1 MKFNIIYAD
10 PPWSFKTY
18 SNKGK
23 GKSAERYYNTLSIE
37 DIKKI
42 DVSSIAEDN
51 CILFLWVTFP
61 FLIEGLEVIKDWGF
75 IYKTVGFCWVK
86 RYPKQTN
93 KYFWG
98 LGYYT
103 RANAEL
109 CLIATKGKIKR
120 VSNSVHQIIDTPIEK
135 HSKKP
140 HIVREKIVELV
151 GNLPRVELFA
161 REKVDG
167 WVCLGNEIDGL
178 DINEAIKNIKNID

>member
-42 DVSSIAEDN
+42 DVSSITEDN

-75 IYKTVGFCWVK
+75 IYKTVGF
-86 RYPKQTN
+86 
-93 KYFWG
+93 
-98 LGYYT
+98 
-103 RANAEL
+103 
-109 CLIATKGKIKR
+109 
-120 VSNSVHQIIDTPIEK
+120 
-135 HSKKP
+135 
-140 HIVREKIVELV
+140 
-151 GNLPRVELFA
+151 
-161 REKVDG
+161 
-167 WVCLGNEIDGL
+167 
-178 DINEAIKNIKNID
+178 